1 MINFCKQQ
9 VLWVKS
15 GKFEG
20 MAGECIAINEKT
32 GIVQISIS
40 GVKDDKPIIAQPW
53 LKATNLRGEHDV

>member
-32 GIVQISIS
+32 GMVKIDIN
-40 GVKDDKPIIAQPW
+40 GVKDDVPVIAQPW
-53 LKATNLRGEHDV
+53 IKAGSLRGENE